1 MSPKCSTRFYGDHE
15 VRAAWNEA
23 GRQWWFAVED
33 VVGAVSGSKEARN
46 YWNALKSRFRKTGSE
61 TLTKCKRFRLVW
73 RTASTV

>member
-15 VRAAWNEA
+15 VWAVWDEA

-61 TLTKCKRFRLVW
+61 TLTKCKRFRLV
-73 RTASTV
+73 